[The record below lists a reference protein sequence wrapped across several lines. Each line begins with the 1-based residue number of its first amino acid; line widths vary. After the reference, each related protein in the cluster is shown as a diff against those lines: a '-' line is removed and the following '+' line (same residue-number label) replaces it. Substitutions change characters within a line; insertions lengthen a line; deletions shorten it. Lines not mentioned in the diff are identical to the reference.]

1 MTSIREARMYRRAI
15 KRGWIKGQRWPTDAS
30 RKEIADAGEQR
41 ELTLKETAALAAF
54 DGLAHGDARVKA
66 IHASTVVAMERQ
78 NQKDELF
85 ADASEAL
92 QEPTLPTGDVTIN
105 VQQNN
110 VVSDGLSAGDQLRG
124 LIESVTARGGKP
136 ASSNGNGHA

>member
-1 MTSIREARMYRRAI
+1 MIRRSI

-30 RKEIADAGEQR
+30 RKEIEGVQGDR
-41 ELTLKETAALAAF
+41 DLTLKETAALAAF
-54 DGLAHGDARVKA
+54 DGLQHGDARVKA
-66 IHASTVVAMERQ
+66 IHASSVVAMERQ

-92 QEPTLPTGDVTIN
+92 QEPTLPTGDVTVN

-110 VVSDGLSAGDQLRG
+110 VVTDGTSPADQLRA
-124 LIESVTARGGKP
+124 LIGAVTTRGGKP
-136 ASSNGNGHA
+136 ASGSNGNGEHKH